1 MQYQEGR
8 GKRHAWL
15 IVESAAARYN
25 RFFPVMLY
33 GKAMLLFLGIGIF
46 FIMLL
51 FLMCIALLP

>member
-1 MQYQEGR
+1 
-8 GKRHAWL
+8 
-15 IVESAAARYN
+15 
-25 RFFPVMLY
+25 MLY